1 MRAVDV
7 AVLILLCA
15 GLAWCDQPII
25 EILLTV
31 LGVI

>member
-1 MRAVDV
+1 MKADV

-15 GLAWCDQPII
+15 GLAWCDQPVI

>member
-1 MRAVDV
+1 MKADV
-7 AVLILLCA
+7 AILLLLCA
-15 GLAWCDQPII
+15 GLAWCDEPVI